1 VARELQRCMVGPTP
15 KGKIMK
21 KNGLLSIG
29 IAIFALAGLA
39 PSAANAWSITATG
52 TIIDDASNADTR
64 HGDGMGIFDLT
75 DPSSLVGLTYSET
88 ITTNPL
94 LNGGFACAAAPC
106 LTTVGGVGQSSPVA
120 APYTISVTVNGV
132 TFTQTETTPAYSAS
146 GLTDALSTNFTDA
159 AYPWLTDSVGQ
170 ESESNCGVLDRNCVS
185 GGISVSSTTTPFVPS
200 LDFNQTITAG
210 PFPGS
215 QADFD
220 YQTPDG
226 FTRTQFEGTI
236 DTLTVNGGPVGV
248 PEPGAFLLM
257 GLGIAATIG
266 VMRLKGHSGA
276 LIKNSGEL

>member
-1 VARELQRCMVGPTP
+1 MN
-15 KGKIMK
+15 

-29 IAIFALAGLA
+29 MAIFACAGLA
-39 PSAANAWSITATG
+39 PSAANAWTVTATG

-94 LNGGFACAAAPC
+94 LNGGFACATASC
-106 LTTVGGVGQSSPVA
+106 LTTVGGVGQHSPVA

-132 TFTQTETTPAYSAS
+132 TFTQTETTPDYNAS
-146 GLTDALSTNFTDA
+146 GLLDALSTNNTSD
-159 AYPWLTDSVGQ
+159 PSLTGDEVGQ
-170 ESESNCGVLDRNCVS
+170 ESDSNCGALNRNCVS
-185 GGISVSSTTTPFVPS
+185 GGIGAYSATTPFVPS
-200 LDFNQTITAG
+200 LNFNQTITAAG

-215 QADFD
+215 QASFD

-226 FTRTQFEGTI
+226 FTRTQFVGTV

-276 LIKNSGEL
+276 LIKNSGKR